1 MTTVLSNTWNCLSKY
16 AEKYTDIKPIQ
27 CLPLCFEPSSHPLQ
41 WEDVLQPAMATAV
54 SSPRTAPLIR
64 FSWLKQKSH
73 FQFPNPY
80 DKTGGK
86 THTHIHTHTAVLTL
100 LCLRRHFADTWWHI
114 KPRLSIVLVFF
125 FSSPALC
132 FPQSWKSEYTP
143 LAAQARLDCTTLRD
157 GFIRCGFFSGGAVVL
172 ASF

>member
-1 MTTVLSNTWNCLSKY
+1 MTTVLSNTWNCLPKY

-73 FQFPNPY
+73 FQFPNPH

-125 FSSPALC
+125 FPPRRCVSLSREKVNIPPLQPRLGLIVPLC
-132 FPQSWKSEYTP
+132 AMDLY
-143 LAAQARLDCTTLRD
+143 
-157 GFIRCGFFSGGAVVL
+157 AV
-172 ASF
+172 AF